1 MTTPTQFQKI
11 RQYLHELMDLHGDAQ
26 RQRLAE
32 LRLTDPEAAAAVA
45 DLLAR
50 IAPEDLQPQPVSSGP
65 APGRRVGPFEL
76 AELIGSGGMGV
87 VYRAH
92 RADGMVT
99 QQVAIKLPAR
109 SLLLPQEERRL
120 KRERD
125 FLAQL
130 EHPHIARLLDAG
142 AEPGLGPWF
151 AMEFVEGV
159 SITRYADRH
168 RLSIRQR
175 LELWLQLAD
184 AVVYAHQHLIVHRDL
199 KPANVLVDARGQAK
213 LLDFGVA
220 NLFQTEGDSSQSLP
234 AFTPRYASPEQI
246 AGEPIT
252 TATDVHGL
260 GLLLYELLCA
270 RPAFPDQSDL
280 ALRQAIAH
288 TEPPSMRSALTRLQG
303 DVLRDASAAR
313 AVTRQQWDRVLG
325 GELEAIVA
333 KSLRKLPGQR
343 YASAREFADDVQ
355 RFLRGEKV
363 VAMAP
368 SWRYR
373 TAKFLRRHRAA
384 LAALSAVSL
393 AVVIGLIST
402 LQQRDRALAAEA
414 QAHAENGLLVEVLG
428 GGPDTVAGGPDLRV
442 RDLLRSSVPVV
453 AARADLTPVSRARL
467 LHTLGEGMLTL
478 LDDAEADTALA
489 LAEQAL
495 ASAPGLAPDLA
506 LRLKLK
512 RSWIRFE
519 GGAREQA
526 MADTQA
532 LWPQVLQAGGAVQLE
547 ALQNRAHFHAAL
559 RAFDAALNDLDAA
572 QKLAAAMR
580 PVAGRDLS
588 QIRYNRIHVLMNLQR
603 NDEAFALAGQHWAA
617 ADARPA
623 EFVSARINAAE
634 MLARAASKVDRSV
647 EAEQRLLAILPAVEA
662 LYQGR
667 GNRLAGVVGALA
679 SAQRGKG
686 AFRDAARNH
695 LRQAELRQQALPD
708 SIYVASALRFAGV
721 SLYML
726 GDADGALLRLQ
737 RARDGF
743 ERLRSSGEVMHCD
756 LYIAAAE
763 FTRRPNAASL
773 KTLQGRVDAIVAAG
787 EPSDRIEA
795 PILLIEAGLD
805 VGDAALAERY
815 LQLLGKEIELQ
826 QPGRT
831 PRLHRALLDA
841 ERAQL
846 LGHAPALNVLHEQ
859 AETLG
864 NVYFI
869 ARLQSLRLR
878 QLGTGP
884 QAADCAAASLAWA
897 RVDDQGLAWQRR
909 AVQVHCVPEISGP
922 DTGAGASA
930 NPR

>member
-11 RQYLHELMDLHGDAQ
+11 RQYLHDLMDLNAAEQAQ
-26 RQRLAE
+26 RLLE
-32 LRLTDPEAAAAVA
+32 LHRSDPEAATTVA

-50 IAPEDLQPQPVSSGP
+50 IAPEDLQPQPRAP
-65 APGRRVGPFEL
+65 ALAPGRRIGPFEL
-76 AELIGSGGMGV
+76 VELIGSGGMGV
-87 VYRAH
+87 VYRA
-92 RADGMVT
+92 RRVDGMVT
-99 QQVAIKLPAR
+99 QQVAIKLSAR
-109 SLLLPQEERRL
+109 SLLLPREERRL

-130 EHPHIARLLDAG
+130 QHPHIARLLDAG
-142 AEPGLGPWF
+142 AEPGVGPWF

-159 SITRYADRH
+159 SITRYADQH
-168 RLSIRQR
+168 KLDIRRR

-220 NLFQTEGDSSQSLP
+220 NLFQPDGDLGQSLP

-260 GLLLYELLCA
+260 GLLFYELLCA
-270 RPAFPDQSDL
+270 RPAFSDRSDL

-288 TEPPSMRSALTRLQG
+288 TEPPSMRSALTQLQG
-303 DVLRDASAAR
+303 DELSRASAAR
-313 AVTRQQWDRVLG
+313 ALTRQQWDRALG
-325 GELEAIVA
+325 GELQAIVA
-333 KSLRKLPGQR
+333 KSLRKQPQER

-355 RFLRGEKV
+355 RYLHGEKV
-363 VAMAP
+363 IAMAP

-373 TAKFLRRHRAA
+373 AGKFLRRHRGAV
-384 LAALSAVSL
+384 AALSALSL
-393 AVVIGLIST
+393 AIAIGVIGT
-402 LQQRDRALAAEA
+402 LQQRDRALAAQA
-414 QAHAENGLLVEVLG
+414 QAHAENGLLVDVLG

-453 AARADLTPVSRARL
+453 AARIDLTPVSRAKL

-478 LDDAEADTALA
+478 LDDAEADKTLA

-495 ASAPGLAPDLA
+495 AAVPGLAPDLE

-519 GGAREQA
+519 GGAHDQA
-526 MADTQA
+526 MAATQA
-532 LWPQVLQAGGAVQLE
+532 LWPQIQRAGVAVQLE

-572 QKLAAAMR
+572 QKLATTMQ
-580 PVAGRDLS
+580 PLPQRDLS

-603 NDEAFALAGQHWAA
+603 NDEAYVLAEQHWAA
-617 ADARPA
+617 ADARPT
-623 EFVSARINAAE
+623 EFISARINAAE

-647 EAEQRLLAILPAVEA
+647 EAEQRLLAILPSVET

-667 GNRLAGVVGALA
+667 GNRLASVVGALA

-695 LRQAELRQQALPD
+695 LRQAELRHQALPD
-708 SIYVASALRFAGV
+708 SIYVASAQRFAGI

-726 GDADGALLRLQ
+726 GDAEGALIQLR

-743 ERLRSSGEVMHCD
+743 ERLHSDAEVMHCD
-756 LYIAAAE
+756 LYMAAAE
-763 FTRRPNAASL
+763 FMRQPSATA
-773 KTLQGRVDAIVAAG
+773 LQALQAKVDQIVLSG

-795 PILLIEAGLD
+795 PIVLIEAAHESD
-805 VGDAALAERY
+805 NRVLADRY
-815 LQLLGKEIELQ
+815 LQQLRIEISHQ

-831 PRLHRALLDA
+831 LNLHLAVLDA
-841 ERAQL
+841 EYRQS
-846 LGHAPALNVLHEQ
+846 LGEALELNALRDT
-859 AETLG
+859 ASTLG
-864 NVYFI
+864 NVYLL

-878 QLGTGP
+878 QKQGDSA
-884 QAADCAAASLAWA
+884 AADCAAAEQAWA
-897 RVDDQGLAWQRR
+897 LVDPQGLAWRR
-909 AVQVHCVPEISGP
+909 AGKARCVP
-922 DTGAGASA
+922 DVAG
-930 NPR
+930 